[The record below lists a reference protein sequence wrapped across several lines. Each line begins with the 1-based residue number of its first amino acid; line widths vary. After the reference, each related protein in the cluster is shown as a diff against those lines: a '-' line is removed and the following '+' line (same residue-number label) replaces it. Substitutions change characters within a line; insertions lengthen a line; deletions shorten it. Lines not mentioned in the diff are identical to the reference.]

1 MHSHHNRRHHLSKKQ
16 KDPEEIQIRSA
27 RSAAKRRRVMKKA
40 LFSLMSIAAVA
51 MILAVAWAY
60 LIDEV

>member
-1 MHSHHNRRHHLSKKQ
+1 
-16 KDPEEIQIRSA
+16 
-27 RSAAKRRRVMKKA
+27 MKKA